1 MRKWIYAVLI
11 LGLVGGGIGLYQY
24 NKPHKKIL
32 DIDPDFS
39 MSAVDIFEEY
49 ELDEYASNEK
59 YLDKVIHIQGTVQDV
74 KEEGGSISITLDSGG
89 MFGVIC
95 QLDELSKHKRTDFTI
110 GEEVSLKG
118 ICTGLLMDVVLVRC
132 IEVTQ

>member
-1 MRKWIYAVLI
+1 MRKWIYAILVIGLI
-11 LGLVGGGIGLYQY
+11 GGGIGFYQY

-32 DIDPDFS
+32 DIEPDFS
-39 MSAVDIFEEY
+39 ISAVDIFEEY
-49 ELDEYASNEK
+49 EMDEIASNAK
-59 YLDKVIHIQGTVQDV
+59 YLDKVIQISGTVQET
-74 KEEGGSISITLDSGG
+74 KEEEGLSSITLDSGG

-95 QLDELSKHKRTDFTI
+95 QLDQLSKHKRTQFTV
-110 GEEVSLKG
+110 GEKVTLKG